1 MLATLMHDYPDTLV
15 RAAGDGEIELT
26 DTRLD
31 QNTPYESQI
40 IADYSPFTILE
51 FRDWVRHTGLYGPGA
66 QYDGQGRVASGTR
79 YQDDVAGLANFNAD
93 FGTSFATW
101 DLCYFNWSLADPI
114 DGDPNAIPASQY
126 TQSTWSPLP
135 TDGPAYIANGFDAP
149 RAWNLPTA
157 QFWQLW
163 LEFREQMIS
172 NYVKD
177 FTTWMMTTTTT
188 DGLTVSPS
196 RWYTYQIPADYIY
209 GTYPGC
215 ANPDRRLLVGAS
227 TMQSANVGSA
237 AGVGLTVFDQYFW
250 NGSTNY
256 YERTSQYLFPAMAAA
271 GFPNWGMIEFNL
283 ASPINAVETD
293 PTVIANQ
300 IYKGYAAGCHVYA
313 YCPTSQDPDDI
324 NWPANIE
331 GLKMFVGRV
340 AFQPRDSAHTRL
352 RAAAGLRRQR
362 VCDRVRLEPDVVA
375 THLPR
380 AGPAIVVPVAGLPP
394 VRGLAWAHFRL
405 LARHRHPAQDHHGHR
420 RLRSGPFSRPD
431 VLQDCRGQRP
441 AAVRRSLP
449 GPSGRCTA
457 THDRDPDDHGT
468 DAQSGAGQWRRQL
481 HVDFDRRGLG
491 VRPPYVRRADRRDD
505 LLRLSGWR
513 GIDLGAAQ
521 SSRRRLHL
529 RRPCLLRG
537 SE

>member
-1 MLATLMHDYPDTLV
+1 MRNGTSMGRPIGSPRRATRASSGGTSRSRSEHSRRMLATLMHDYPDTLV

-31 QNTPYESQI
+31 ENTPYESQI

-66 QYDGQGRVASGTR
+66 QYDGQGRAASGTR
-79 YQDDVAGLANFNAD
+79 YQDDVTGLANFNAD

-114 DGDPNAIPASQY
+114 DSDPNAIPASQY
-126 TQSTWSPLP
+126 TQTTWSPLP

-149 RAWNLPTA
+149 RAWNQPTS

-163 LEFREQMIS
+163 LQFREQMIS

-215 ANPDRRLLVGAS
+215 ASPDRRLLTGAS

-237 AGVGLTVFDQYFW
+237 AGVGVTVFDQYFW

-256 YERTSQYLFPAMAAA
+256 YERTSQYLFDAMAAA

-293 PTVIANQ
+293 PTVIADQ
-300 IYKGYAAGCHVYA
+300 IYKGYAAGSHVYRLLPKSA
-313 YCPTSQDPDDI
+313 RTPMTSTGQRTSR
-324 NWPANIE
+324 
-331 GLKMFVGRV
+331 GCRCS
-340 AFQPRDSAHTRL
+340 SAGSPSSRATRS
-352 RAAAGLRRQR
+352 RTRTSLRRS
-362 VCDRVRLEPDVVA
+362 
-375 THLPR
+375 
-380 AGPAIVVPVAGLPP
+380 PASTGM
-394 VRGLAWAHFRL
+394 
-405 LARHRHPAQDHHGHR
+405 
-420 RLRSGPFSRPD
+420 
-431 VLQDCRGQRP
+431 
-441 AAVRRSLP
+441 
-449 GPSGRCTA
+449 
-457 THDRDPDDHGT
+457 
-468 DAQSGAGQWRRQL
+468 
-481 HVDFDRRGLG
+481 
-491 VRPPYVRRADRRDD
+491 
-505 LLRLSGWR
+505 
-513 GIDLGAAQ
+513 
-521 SSRRRLHL
+521 
-529 RRPCLLRG
+529 
-537 SE
+537 